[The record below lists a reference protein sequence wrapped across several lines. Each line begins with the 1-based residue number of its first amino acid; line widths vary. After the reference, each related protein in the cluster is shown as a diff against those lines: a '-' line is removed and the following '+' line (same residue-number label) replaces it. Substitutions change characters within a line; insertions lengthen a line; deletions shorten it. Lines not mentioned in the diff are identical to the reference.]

1 MSTNI
6 ESILCKT
13 AFIALMLPVLF
24 LLAAPAI
31 QMAVEVYREA
41 TK

>member
-1 MSTNI
+1 MNTTI
-6 ESILCKT
+6 ESILCIT
-13 AFIALMLPVLF
+13 GFLALMLPVLF

-31 QMAVEVYREA
+31 HMAIEVYQEA

>member
-13 AFIALMLPVLF
+13 AFITLMIPVLL